1 MRIRGNDIS
10 MAGNQLQLALEG
22 LTVFIEDKMKVYEQY
37 PDPELKEVI
46 DIACDERDKLL
57 KQLVGRG

>member
-22 LTVFIEDKMKVYEQY
+22 LTVFIEGKRRVYEQY

-46 DIACDERDKLL
+46 DIASEERDKLL
-57 KQLVGRG
+57 TQLQGRG

>member
-1 MRIRGNDIS
+1 

>member
-1 MRIRGNDIS
+1 MNG